1 MPTLNDIALEA
12 GCSIATVSRTFASP
26 ERLNKETRERVLAVA
41 DRMNYHPRRSAIV
54 KSAIAQAVP
63 PGDFVGFL
71 FFSSSPSD
79 TPRDSTFY
87 AAVLAGAQAEA
98 AAQGIHLVLHT
109 THPGVSSDDL
119 PKMVR
124 DKTVAGLLLVGI
136 GADDEAALNAFHTY
150 IPRLV
155 LVDNHDPTG
164 QHDCVL
170 SDGAGG
176 ALAATRTL
184 FEMGHRR
191 VGFLLSDPRVKT
203 FRDRLQGYLGAHYE
217 AGRPVDPALIVATEG
232 LEDVYTHLTPY
243 LQSSDPP
250 TALLAANDLAASAVM
265 QVCRHLGIDIPGD
278 LSLIGFDDL
287 GFSSHTFP
295 TLSTVHVDKEMLG
308 RIAVRRLLSRL
319 HPGITD
325 DPPLSLVLPVS
336 LVLRQSCRVLP
347 AGPE

>member
-41 DRMNYHPRRSAIV
+41 DRMNYRPRRSAIV
-54 KSAIAQAVP
+54 QAVS
-63 PGDFVGFL
+63 PGNFVGFQ
-71 FFSSSPSD
+71 FFASSPSD
-79 TPRDSTFY
+79 TLRDNTFY

-98 AAQGIHLVLHT
+98 AVQGIHLVLHT
-109 THPGVSSDDL
+109 THPGVSAEDL

-136 GADDEAALNAFHTY
+136 GADNEDVLNAFHQY

-155 LVDNHDPTG
+155 LIDNHDPTG
-164 QHDCVL
+164 QHDCIL

-176 ALAATRTL
+176 ALAATRKL

-191 VGFLLSDPRVKT
+191 VGFLLSDSRVKT

-217 AGRPVDPALIVATEG
+217 AGRQVDPALIIATEG

-243 LQSSDPP
+243 LQSADPP
-250 TALLAANDLAASAVM
+250 TALLASNDLAASATM
-265 QVCRHLGIDIPGD
+265 QVCRHLGIDIPSA

-308 RIAVRRLLSRL
+308 RVAVRRLLTRL
-319 HPGITD
+319 RADMTD

-336 LVLRQSCRVLP
+336 LVLRQSCRTLL
-347 AGPE
+347 AEQK